1 MNKDG
6 QTFLSCLGAIALV
19 IIIVPLSMI
28 MHGWVLSIMWGWFVV
43 PLFGLPA
50 LTIPYAIGISAVV
63 GIFKGNSTANK
74 DDNKTATTKFLE
86 ALFVAF
92 VAPLITLGFGW
103 IVLQFIH

>member
-1 MNKDG
+1 MNKDNE
-6 QTFLSCLGAIALV
+6 TFLSCLGAIGIV
-19 IIIVPLSMI
+19 IILVPLSII
-28 MHGWVLSIMWGWFVV
+28 MRGWVLSIMWGWFIV

-50 LTIPYAIGISAVV
+50 LTIPYAIGVSAV
-63 GIFKGNSTANK
+63 IALLKGSSTDNKK
-74 DDNKTATTKFLE
+74 DDKKALEKFLE